1 MHIRA
6 RTPTSTAAT
15 AATAATTVA
24 DPAVTAPVAPATAVS
39 SQPDSERAHGHHA
52 HGGHGHLRQALN
64 QALQDLGLTSAQGQG
79 GSGDRDGAGTSGNVK
94 HDMAQFMHS
103 LFQAVKGESASASAN
118 TATSSADPKGGFA
131 AGLTALMAQAAGGTA
146 PQALQDAF
154 DKLAAD
160 FPPAAAAG
168 TPPVPPPSAD
178 TPATPTDPVTPA
190 SLPTAAPANAPVAAA
205 TSESSAAT
213 APALTLQT
221 LLSKLQQ
228 DLGHYGK
235 RSAWATPATGNAV
248 NLTA

>member
-1 MHIRA
+1 MHISA
-6 RTPTSTAAT
+6 STPTRT

-39 SQPDSERAHGHHA
+39 SQPDNEGAHGHHA

-79 GSGDRDGAGTSGNVK
+79 GSGDRDGTSGNVK

-154 DKLAAD
+154 DRLAAD

-168 TPPVPPPSAD
+168 TPPVPPPPAD

-205 TSESSAAT
+205 TSGPAVAT
-213 APALTLQT
+213 ASALTLET

-228 DLGHYGK
+228 DLGDYGK
-235 RSAWATPATGNAV
+235 PSAWTTPTIGNAV